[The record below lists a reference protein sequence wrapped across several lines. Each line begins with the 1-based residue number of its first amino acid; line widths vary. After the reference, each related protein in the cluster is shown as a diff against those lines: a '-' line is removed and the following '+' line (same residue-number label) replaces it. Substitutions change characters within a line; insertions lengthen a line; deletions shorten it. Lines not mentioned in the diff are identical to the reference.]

1 MQNEKCKMQIAK
13 LSHVDQRGTARMV
26 DVSDK
31 PVTARAAVARG
42 FVRMKPATL
51 RLIARNRV
59 AKGDVLAVARIA
71 GIQAAKA
78 TSSLIPLCHPLAI
91 TSVAIEFML
100 DTKRSGIEVATVV
113 KCRERTGAEMEA
125 LAATAAACLTIY
137 DMAKAAD
144 KGMVISDIM
153 LVKKSGGKSGT
164 WERLS

>member
-1 MQNEKCKMQIAK
+1 MQNAN
-13 LSHVDQRGTARMV
+13 LSHVDGRGKARMV

-31 PVTARAAVARG
+31 PASARRAVARG
-42 FVRMKPATL
+42 FVRMKPGTL
-51 RLIARNRV
+51 ELIARNQI

-91 TSVAIEFML
+91 TSVAIEFAL
-100 DTKRSGIEVATVV
+100 DAKRCGIEVTTVV

-125 LAATAAACLTIY
+125 LTAVAAACLAIY

-153 LVKKSGGKSGT
+153 LLKKSGGKSGT
-164 WERLS
+164 WER